1 MEPMEA
7 EPQIVVS
14 ALRDGRETSPC
25 QVGFGDRDY
34 DDDYDH
40 DDHDSDLD
48 DDDHD
53 GDNRDHDGDDG
64 RSTS

>member
-34 DDDYDH
+34 DDHDH
-40 DDHDSDLD
+40 DHDIDLD

>member
-1 MEPMEA
+1 MEA

-34 DDDYDH
+34 DDDDGAEEEEGE
-40 DDHDSDLD
+40 DDLLGPNFPSPCPIC
-48 DDDHD
+48 
-53 GDNRDHDGDDG
+53 R
-64 RSTS
+64 

>member
-1 MEPMEA
+1 MEA

-34 DDDYDH
+34 DDDH

>member
-34 DDDYDH
+34 DDD
-40 DDHDSDLD
+40 DDHDLD

>member
-25 QVGFGDRDY
+25 QVGFGDHDH
-34 DDDYDH
+34 DH
-40 DDHDSDLD
+40 DDHDSDLY